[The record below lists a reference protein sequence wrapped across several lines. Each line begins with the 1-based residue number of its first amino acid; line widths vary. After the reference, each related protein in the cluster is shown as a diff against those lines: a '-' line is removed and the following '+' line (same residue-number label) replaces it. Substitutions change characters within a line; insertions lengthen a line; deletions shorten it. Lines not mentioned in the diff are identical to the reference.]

1 MRVWDQRPIEVRN
14 LFNPAFCGLVLLRAM
29 VSFEEKDD
37 RGIPFSLA
45 PLILP
50 ICLHKQSR
58 DILIPRP
65 RSYFLKLV
73 ADHPQLLV
81 GFGARAQDML
91 PFTFEGLGLLHH
103 FETMQVRT
111 DGRLKVNPQR
121 VRKSVTGSEETQAI
135 QKVAKYL
142 GKEFARIGDRV
153 TIFATMGVR
162 P

>member
-29 VSFEEKDD
+29 VTFEEEDD

-45 PLILP
+45 PIILP

-58 DILIPRP
+58 EILAPST

-73 ADHPQLLV
+73 ANHPQLRI

-91 PFTFEGLGLLHH
+91 PFTFEALGLLHH
-103 FETMQVRT
+103 LGTMQVQI
-111 DGRLKVNPQR
+111 DGRLKANPR
-121 VRKSVTGSEETQAI
+121 GIRKSITGSDETQAI

-153 TIFATMGVR
+153 TIYATMGVR

>member
-29 VSFEEKDD
+29 ANFEEEDS
-37 RGIPFSLA
+37 RGIPFSLV

-58 DILIPRP
+58 EIIVPST

-73 ADHPQLLV
+73 ANHPQLLI
-81 GFGARAQDML
+81 GFGARARDML
-91 PFTFEGLGLLHH
+91 PFTFEALGLLHQLG
-103 FETMQVRT
+103 TMQVRA
-111 DGRLKVNPQR
+111 DGRMNANLQG
-121 VRKSVTGSEETQAI
+121 VRKSITGSDETQAI

-142 GKEFARIGDRV
+142 GREFARIGDRV
-153 TIFATMGVR
+153 TIYASMGVR

>member
-1 MRVWDQRPIEVRN
+1 MRVWDRRPIEVRN

-29 VSFEEKDD
+29 VTFEDEDD
-37 RGIPFSLA
+37 RGIPFSLL

-58 DILIPRP
+58 EILAPST

-73 ADHPQLLV
+73 ANHPQLLID
-81 GFGARAQDML
+81 FGARAQDML
-91 PFTFEGLGLLHH
+91 PFTFEALGLLHQLG
-103 FETMQVRT
+103 TIQVRP
-111 DGRLKVNPQR
+111 DGRLNANLQG
-121 VRKSVTGSEETQAI
+121 VRKSIIGSDETQAI

-142 GKEFARIGDRV
+142 GKEFARIGDRA
-153 TIFATMGVR
+153 TIYATMGVR

>member
-29 VSFEEKDD
+29 VAFQEEDE
-37 RGIPFSLA
+37 RSIPFSLV

-58 DILIPRP
+58 EVLAPNTK
-65 RSYFLKLV
+65 SYFLKLV
-73 ADHPQLLV
+73 ANHPQLLI
-81 GFGARAQDML
+81 GFGARAQDTL
-91 PFTFEGLGLLHH
+91 PFTLEALGLLHQLG
-103 FETMQVRT
+103 TMQVRP
-111 DGRLKVNPQR
+111 DGRLKANLEG
-121 VRKSVTGSEETQAI
+121 VRKSITGSDETQEI

-142 GKEFARIGDRV
+142 GKEFARIGDRA
-153 TIFATMGVR
+153 TIYATMGVR